1 MVGKTD
7 QKPRAGDVD
16 PNKKRKRDASD
27 KQRNSD
33 IKRNRKDEK
42 QSTPKSDKRTSDANE
57 LKGNALKVLSE
68 LQNGETANTTTKSK
82 DQSELQ
88 SAGESNGW
96 KISSPLGGRIA
107 DIDPVFSS
115 DAKHLILTY
124 HTSLQVYS
132 VADSLLVRRIP
143 LPIAKDNKD
152 GPAASVLTTHLSPVE
167 PDFVWVGCSDGRIWK
182 FNWRQGIKPE
192 DTLMTKSHTALDFC
206 VSAIKVNKDVH
217 DVVFV
222 SEKKQNDEGTIV
234 AYCRKGASHL
244 ASQILFKTVRPDQAI
259 HMLRATADGK
269 YVVGAHSEGLVVGT
283 ITGKDLELEGD
294 FFNFDTSDIVC
305 TLDIRVTSRQQ
316 GLSTPKKQTVK
327 PSSEVL
333 DVIIGCGRGS
343 IFLYNDIMTKLQS
356 MRGPKPK
363 QKEVQAR
370 KFHWH
375 RRAVRSVKWSKDG
388 HYLVSGGSENTLV
401 LWQVDTAITT
411 YLPHLPGAIEN
422 IVVSPSGAHY
432 AVHLDDNSAMVISTS
447 EMKPVTYVSGIQSA
461 ARYFAQPKDTLVKRV
476 GEVSKDVR
484 HPIPA
489 ALSPLDATKLHVC
502 VGTGQQAMMSGSQQS
517 APILQSFDLDSFT
530 SVSKQAL
537 ARTQPTDV
545 NITAQGNPIS
555 EPAITHIAFSS
566 DARWLATVDD
576 WSPPTGD
583 IDNMSPDAKEHL
595 VQERREIN
603 LKFWS
608 VSAEDESLAL
618 TSRINSPHS
627 TSRPETVLALAA
639 DPAAPRFATLGD
651 DGLVRIWHF
660 KTRQT
665 DGLTSKDTKGQSL
678 QSWSC
683 GLTVGMGSHVGA
695 DVIPASEGHKAA
707 KRSGSMSFSED
718 GSSLF
723 VAFGSRDDGTVYIV
737 DTHTGETRTM
747 LENMWKGDVRSL
759 QVLSPYIVTLSNDLR
774 VYDVVADELQ
784 YGVKLPKRDASSVP
798 AAFAHLQ
805 VDKKSRTFAMV
816 VPFAYSSQIAVFKPE
831 DPQPLCI
838 ETVPHRITSLVSS
851 ASSSG
856 FVALDD
862 AAQLWS
868 VTEVSDQ
875 SAISLSKPLEDLR
888 LDTTVEDDA
897 MNGDA
902 DEDDQASE
910 IDFATDGDNMEL
922 DDDETHTAIVSRQ
935 KLAELFD
942 AAPAFAMPS
951 IEDMFYKVTGLLT
964 TKPLASTAA

>member
-1 MVGKTD
+1 MAGKTD

-16 PNKKRKRDASD
+16 PNKKRKRDPSD

-33 IKRNRKDEK
+33 MKRNRKDEK
-42 QSTPKSDKRTSDANE
+42 QSTPKPSKRTSDANE

-68 LQNGETANTTTKSK
+68 LQNGGPSSSSSK
-82 DQSELQ
+82 AKDN
-88 SAGESNGW
+88 GEIQPAAESTGW
-96 KISSPLGGRIA
+96 KASSPLGGRIA

-115 DAKHLILTY
+115 DAKHIILTY
-124 HTSLQVYS
+124 NTSLQVYS
-132 VADSLLVRRIP
+132 VADSLLVRRIA

-206 VSAIKVNKDVH
+206 VSAIKINKNPH

-222 SEKKQNDEGTIV
+222 SEKKPKDEGTIV
-234 AYCRKGASHL
+234 AYCRKGTSHL
-244 ASQILFKTVRPDQAI
+244 ASQILFKTARPDQAI
-259 HMLRATADGK
+259 HVLRSTTDGR

-283 ITGKDLELEGD
+283 VNGKDFELEGD

-305 TLDIRVTSRQQ
+305 TLDLRVTSRQQ
-316 GLSTPKKQTVK
+316 GLSAPKKQTIK

-333 DVIIGCGRGS
+333 DVIIGCARGS

-375 RRAVRSVKWSKDG
+375 RRAVHSVKWSKDG

-422 IVVSPSGAHY
+422 IVVSPTGAEY

-447 EMKPVTYVSGIQSA
+447 EMKPITYMSGIQSA
-461 ARYFAQPKDTLVKRV
+461 ARYFAQPKDLLVKRV
-476 GEVSKDVR
+476 GEVSTEVR

-489 ALSPLDATKLHVC
+489 ALSPLDSSKLHVC

-530 SVSKQAL
+530 SISKQAL

-576 WSPPTGD
+576 WQAPARD
-583 IDNMSPDAKEHL
+583 IDNVSPDAKDHL
-595 VQERREIN
+595 VQERREIY

-608 VSAEDESLAL
+608 VSEDDSLAL

-639 DPAAPRFATLGD
+639 DPTSPRFATLGD

-660 KTRQT
+660 KTRQN
-665 DGLTSKDTKGQSL
+665 DGLTSKDTKGQAL

-683 GLTVGMGSHVGA
+683 GLTVAMGSNVGA
-695 DVIPASEGHKAA
+695 DVIPVADGQKTI
-707 KRSGSMSFSED
+707 KRSGSISFSED

-723 VAFGSRDDGTVYIV
+723 VAFGSRDDGTVFVV
-737 DTHTGETRTM
+737 DTHTGETRTI

-759 QVLSPYIVTLSNDLR
+759 QVLSPYIVTLSSDLR

-784 YGVKLPKRDASSVP
+784 YGVKLPKREAPSVP
-798 AAFAHLQ
+798 TAFAHLQ

-816 VPFAYSSQIAVFKPE
+816 VPDSHSSQIAVFKPE
-831 DPQPLCI
+831 DPQPLCM
-838 ETVPHRITSLVSS
+838 ETLPHRITSLVSS
-851 ASSSG
+851 TSSSG
-856 FVALDD
+856 YVALDD

-868 VTEVSDQ
+868 ITEVSDQ

-888 LDTTVEDDA
+888 LDNVVEDSA
-897 MNGDA
+897 VNGEG
-902 DEDDQASE
+902 DEDDQAS
-910 IDFATDGDNMEL
+910 DVDDVAAGDDMEL
-922 DDDETHTAIVSRQ
+922 DDDDTHAAILSRQ

-964 TKPLASTAA
+964 SKPLTSPTA

>member
-1 MVGKTD
+1 MAGKTD

-16 PNKKRKRDASD
+16 KKRKRDPSD
-27 KQRNSD
+27 KERNAD
-33 IKRNRKDEK
+33 VKRNRKDEK
-42 QSTPKSDKRTSDANE
+42 QSAKKAGKRTSEANE

-68 LQNGETANTTTKSK
+68 LQNGATPNTSSKSK
-82 DQSELQ
+82 ESNELQ
-88 SAGESNGW
+88 TAVEATGW

-115 DAKHLILTY
+115 DAKHIILTY

-152 GPAASVLTTHLSPVE
+152 GAVASVLTTHLSPVD

-182 FNWRQGIKPE
+182 FNWRQGTKPE
-192 DTLMTKSHTALDFC
+192 DTLMTKSLTALDLC
-206 VSAIKVNKDVH
+206 VSSIQINKTAH
-217 DVVFV
+217 DVIFV
-222 SEKKQNDEGTIV
+222 SEKKQKDEGTIV
-234 AYCRKGASHL
+234 AYCRKGTSHL
-244 ASQILFKTVRPDQAI
+244 ASQVLFKTPRPDQAI
-259 HMLRATADGK
+259 HLLRSTTDGK

-283 ITGKDLELEGD
+283 VTGKDFDLEGD

-305 TLDIRVTSRQQ
+305 TLDLRVTTRQQ
-316 GLSTPKKQTVK
+316 GLSAPKKQTVK

-333 DVIIGCGRGS
+333 DVIIGCARGS

-375 RRAVRSVKWSKDG
+375 RRAVHSVKWSKDG
-388 HYLVSGGSENTLV
+388 HYLISGGSENTLV

-422 IVVSPSGAHY
+422 IVVSPTGAEY

-447 EMKPVTYVSGIQSA
+447 EMKPITYMSGIQSA
-461 ARYFAQPKDTLVKRV
+461 ARYFAQPKDFLVKRL
-476 GEVSKDVR
+476 GEVSKEVR

-489 ALSPLDATKLHVC
+489 VLSPLDSTKLHVC

-517 APILQSFDLDSFT
+517 APILQSFDLDSF
-530 SVSKQAL
+530 SSISKQAL

-555 EPAITHIAFSS
+555 EPAITHLAFSS

-576 WSPPTGD
+576 WQPPARD

-595 VQERREIN
+595 VQERREIY

-627 TSRPETVLALAA
+627 TSRPETVLSLAA
-639 DPAAPRFATLGD
+639 DPTSPRFATLGD
-651 DGLVRIWHF
+651 DGLVRLWHF
-660 KTRQT
+660 KTRQS
-665 DGLTSKDTKGQSL
+665 DGLTSKDTKGQAL

-683 GLTVGMGSHVGA
+683 GLTVAMGSNVGA
-695 DVIPASEGHKAA
+695 DVLPLTDGQEPA
-707 KRSGSMSFSED
+707 KRSGSLSFSED

-723 VAFGSRDDGTVYIV
+723 VAFGSKDDGTVFVV
-737 DTHTGETRTM
+737 DTHTGEIRTT
-747 LENMWKGDVRSL
+747 LENMWKGDVRQL
-759 QVLSPYIVTLSNDLR
+759 QVLSPYIITLSADLR
-774 VYDVVADELQ
+774 VFDVVADELQ
-784 YGVKLPKRDASSVP
+784 YGVKLLQKKEKSAVP
-798 AAFAHLQ
+798 TGFAHLQ
-805 VDKKSRTFAMV
+805 IDKKSRTFAMV
-816 VPFAYSSQIAVFKPE
+816 VPDTHSSQIAVFKPE

-838 ETVPHRITSLVSS
+838 ETIPHRITSLVSS
-851 ASSSG
+851 TSSSG

-868 VTEVSDQ
+868 ITEVSDQ

-888 LDTTVEDDA
+888 LDNVVEDSA
-897 MNGDA
+897 VNGEGD
-902 DEDDQASE
+902 DDDDQASD
-910 IDFATDGDNMEL
+910 IDEVAAGDGMDL
-922 DDDETHTAIVSRQ
+922 DDDDTHAAILSRQ

-951 IEDMFYKVTGLLT
+951 IEDMFYKVTGLLAS
-964 TKPLASTAA
+964 KPLASSIA